1 MKKLLTNLTFWVLT
15 AITCGVLL
23 GHFNPE
29 FALQPILEKGFKAN
43 LWISEFEIKTT
54 FSELLSSIFIS
65 IVKLFINP
73 IIFLTITLG
82 IISMGDLKK
91 VGKVGA
97 KALIYFEVV
106 TTIALLI
113 GVVVAN
119 IIRPGDGVVTDSIK
133 GGDISKYTQSAEAF
147 NWMKFFWDNVT
158 LQVLVVSIML
168 GIFLSNSNSRRRPVT
183 IKLISILV
191 LKIVV
196 IVVCI
201 LFQKYLDLVEG
212 YPTVYFFVVAI
223 FITAFIY
230 LIVSII
236 QDISLFTINNA
247 IRKKCIDFLSPISK
261 KVFWALHKVMLLAP
275 VGAFGGMAFTIAKY
289 GIKTLL
295 PLAKLMGTVYVTMA
309 CFIFIVLWYIL
320 RTYKIKLWSYLK
332 YIREELLIV
341 LGTSSS
347 EAGLPSLMEKL
358 ERMGCSKS
366 VVGLVVPAGYS
377 FNLDGTTI
385 YLSMAIIFLAQVF
398 NVHLSLEQM
407 LTIIGILMVTSKGA
421 AGVTGSGF
429 IVLAST
435 LTAIKVIPV
444 EGLALLLGVDRFMSE
459 ARAITNFI
467 GNGVA
472 TIWLANNEKEFD
484 RRKMNYA
491 FGHVEE
497 AEDIVKGNLD

>member
-1 MKKLLTNLTFWVLT
+1 MKKLFTNLTFWVLT
-15 AITCGVLL
+15 AIVCGVLL
-23 GHFNPE
+23 GHYNPE
-29 FALQPILEKGFKAN
+29 FALHQIFEKGFKQN
-43 LWISEFEIKTT
+43 LIISEFEIKNT
-54 FSELLSSIFIS
+54 FAEFLSSIFIS
-65 IVKLFINP
+65 FVKLFINP

-97 KALIYFEVV
+97 KALVYFEVV
-106 TTIALLI
+106 TTVALLV

-119 IIRPGDGVVTDSIK
+119 VIRPGDGVVTDAIK
-133 GGDISKYTQSAEAF
+133 VGDISKYTKSATEF
-147 NWMKFFWDNVT
+147 SWLKFFLDNVT
-158 LQVLVVSIML
+158 LQVLTLAIVL
-168 GIFLSNSNSRRRPVT
+168 GVALSNYSGRQ
-183 IKLISILV
+183 K
-191 LKIVV
+191 VV
-196 IVVCI
+196 
-201 LFQKYLDLVEG
+201 DLL
-212 YPTVYFFVVAI
+212 A
-223 FITAFIY
+223 
-230 LIVSII
+230 
-236 QDISLFTINNA
+236 
-247 IRKKCIDFLSPISK
+247 PISK
-261 KVFWALHKVMLLAP
+261 KVFWALHKVMLFAP
-275 VGAFGGMAFTIAKY
+275 IGAFGGMAFTIAKY
-289 GIKTLL
+289 GIQTLL

-309 CFIFIVLWYIL
+309 IFVFVVLYFIL
-320 RTYKIKLWSYLK
+320 RYYKISLWKFLK
-332 YIREELLIV
+332 FIREELLIV

-358 ERMGCSKS
+358 EKMGCSKS

-385 YLSMAIIFLAQVF
+385 YLSMAVIFLAQVF
-398 NVHLSLEQM
+398 NIHLDIQQI

-472 TIWLANNEKEFD
+472 TIWISNNENEFD
-484 RRKMNYA
+484 RSKMEVA
-491 FGHVEE
+491 FAHIGDY
-497 AEDIVKGNLD
+497 EDIIKDNIKNK

>member
-29 FALQPILEKGFKAN
+29 FALKPILEKGFKAN

-97 KALIYFEVV
+97 KALIYFEIV

-147 NWMKFFWDNVT
+147 SWMKFFWDNVT
-158 LQVLVVSIML
+158 LQVLVVAIVL
-168 GIFLSNSNSRRRPVT
+168 GIVLSNYSGRQ
-183 IKLISILV
+183 K
-191 LKIVV
+191 VV
-196 IVVCI
+196 
-201 LFQKYLDLVEG
+201 
-212 YPTVYFFVVAI
+212 
-223 FITAFIY
+223 
-230 LIVSII
+230 
-236 QDISLFTINNA
+236 
-247 IRKKCIDFLSPISK
+247 DFLAPISK

-472 TIWLANNEKEFD
+472 TIWIANNEKEFD

-491 FGHVEE
+491 FGHIEE
-497 AEDIVKGNLD
+497 TEDILKDNLD